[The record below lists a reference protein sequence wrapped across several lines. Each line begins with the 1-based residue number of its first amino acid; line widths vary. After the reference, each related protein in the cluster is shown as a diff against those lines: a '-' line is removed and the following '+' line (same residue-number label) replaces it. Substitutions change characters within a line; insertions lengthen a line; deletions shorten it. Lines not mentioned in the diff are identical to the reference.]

1 MKAYIIRLFLVIFVF
16 IILIVSVNM
25 TAKKLMEKDLSERN
39 VVIYRINSDLEEE
52 LNNEL
57 YSAVL
62 SSDSRTMENFKTE
75 DAVYKIFTSRK
86 NEWSSLYGKKACP
99 EEVNVTLFSFSDI
112 IKEGNEVGTDSQKNE
127 FGGTGV
133 SVLSLTIMGE
143 MGGIAEYR
151 FSDPLYDKMIMLLN
165 ISLTLSAILIAIYGF
180 WILKKVI
187 IPFNRLSDYP
197 ERLSKGEIIER
208 LPQTKDKFFGKYI
221 WGMNMLADKL
231 ESERRTIRRI
241 SDEHQKMVTVLVHG
255 IKTPASNIKLFSEA
269 ISTGLYNPDGK
280 VDEKD
285 AELAGKIE
293 KNADEIERIVN
304 EAVDTANTMIFEYD
318 PNVEPFYQ
326 KQIEDFIRDEYTNR
340 LKVERIPFSVESEG
354 NPLIK
359 SDLNGICRIIRQLM
373 DNAIKYGDG
382 SGITLKM
389 NKTEE
394 GHMITIANKGE
405 TLPKSELPFVF
416 NSLWRGSN
424 ATEVKGSGIGLY
436 EARFIA
442 RKLGGDIRM
451 QTSENETSVTI
462 FIP

>member
-1 MKAYIIRLFLVIFVF
+1 
-16 IILIVSVNM
+16 M
-25 TAKKLMEKDLSERN
+25 TAKKLMDKDLSERN
-39 VVIYRINSDLEEE
+39 VVIYRINSELEEE

-57 YSAVL
+57 YSALL

-86 NEWSSLYGKKACP
+86 NEWSSLYGKRACP
-99 EEVNVTLFSFSDI
+99 EKVNVTLFSFSDI
-112 IKEGNEVGTDSQKNE
+112 IKEGNEVGTDNQKNE

-165 ISLTLSAILIAIYGF
+165 ISLTLSAILIAIYGL

-269 ISTGLYNPDGK
+269 ISTGLYNLDGK

-340 LKVERIPFSVESEG
+340 LKVERIPFAVEAEG

-382 SGITLKM
+382 SGITLIM

>member
-1 MKAYIIRLFLVIFVF
+1 
-16 IILIVSVNM
+16 
-25 TAKKLMEKDLSERN
+25 
-39 VVIYRINSDLEEE
+39 
-52 LNNEL
+52 
-57 YSAVL
+57 
-62 SSDSRTMENFKTE
+62 
-75 DAVYKIFTSRK
+75 
-86 NEWSSLYGKKACP
+86 
-99 EEVNVTLFSFSDI
+99 
-112 IKEGNEVGTDSQKNE
+112 
-127 FGGTGV
+127 
-133 SVLSLTIMGE
+133 
-143 MGGIAEYR
+143 
-151 FSDPLYDKMIMLLN
+151 
-165 ISLTLSAILIAIYGF
+165 
-180 WILKKVI
+180 
-187 IPFNRLSDYP
+187 
-197 ERLSKGEIIER
+197 
-208 LPQTKDKFFGKYI
+208 
-221 WGMNMLADKL
+221 
-231 ESERRTIRRI
+231 
-241 SDEHQKMVTVLVHG
+241 
-255 IKTPASNIKLFSEA
+255 
-269 ISTGLYNPDGK
+269 
-280 VDEKD
+280 
-285 AELAGKIE
+285 
-293 KNADEIERIVN
+293 
-304 EAVDTANTMIFEYD
+304 MIFEYD